1 MLHFPFMET
10 LDSFICKLPVLS
22 KLDKEK
28 KSIYHKLHI
37 SLILNIGISSKEINL
52 GFVPDPIYQ
61 INLLSVGV
69 TVMVRPITD
78 LR

>member
-1 MLHFPFMET
+1 MLHIPFMRT
-10 LDSFICKLPVLS
+10 PDSFICKLPVLS

-28 KSIYHKLHI
+28 KSMYHKLHI
-37 SLILNIGISSKEINL
+37 SLILNIGISSKELDL
-52 GFVPDPIYQ
+52 GFGPDPIYQ

-69 TVMVRPITD
+69 TVMVQPITD